1 MIELVEITKNYRDIK
16 ALSSVS
22 FTLKEG
28 EILGLVGPNGSGK
41 STLIKI
47 LTGILKPTSGKIL
60 VKGKELSA
68 RDWISLKKRI
78 GYMPERISFYDNLT
92 GMEVLNL
99 FARIKGV
106 KLEGLPDLLK
116 DIVSEDFLLRRVG
129 TYSKGMRQRLNLA
142 QALVNDPDIL
152 ILDEPTSGL
161 DPVGTK
167 DFYEALKAVREKKRL
182 TVLLSSHV
190 LAEIEERVDRVAI
203 LKNGVLKAIG
213 SLTELYTGL
222 DLPFRLSIL
231 PAPSMNGSI
240 EEILKGEGIKDMV
253 KRDGYI
259 YVSLPRN
266 EKMRVLSALM
276 EKRDSFIDL
285 TVIEPSL
292 EEVFFGLH

>member
-259 YVSLPRN
+259 YVSIPRN

>member
-1 MIELVEITKNYRDIK
+1 MIELVEITKNYGDIK

-47 LTGILKPTSGKIL
+47 LAGIIRPTSGKIL
-60 VKGKELSA
+60 FKGKELSA

-203 LKNGVLKAIG
+203 LKNGILKAIG
-213 SLTELYTGL
+213 TLPELYTGL

>member
-92 GMEVLNL
+92 GMEVLSL

-167 DFYEALKAVREKKRL
+167 DFYEALKTVREKKRL

-231 PAPSMNGSI
+231 PAPSMSGSI

>member
-92 GMEVLNL
+92 GMEVLSL

-167 DFYEALKAVREKKRL
+167 DFYEALKTVREKKRL

-231 PAPSMNGSI
+231 PAPSMNDSI

>member
-1 MIELVEITKNYRDIK
+1 MIELREITKNYGYIK
-16 ALSSVS
+16 ALDSVS
-22 FTLKEG
+22 FTIKEG
-28 EILGLVGPNGSGK
+28 EMLGLVGPNGSGK
-41 STLIKI
+41 STLLRI
-47 LTGILKPTSGKIL
+47 LTGILRPSSGKVL
-60 VKGKELSA
+60 LHGKELSNK
-68 RDWISLKKRI
+68 DWLSFKRRI

-106 KLEGLPDLLK
+106 KLNGLPDFLK
-116 DIVSEDFLLRRVG
+116 SIVSEDFLSRRVG

-167 DFYEALKAVREKKRL
+167 DFYDTLQTVREKKGL
-182 TVLLSSHV
+182 TVLLSSHI
-190 LAEIEERVDRVAI
+190 LAEIETRVDRVAI
-203 LKNGVLKAIG
+203 LKNGSLKAIG

-222 DLPFRLSIL
+222 NLPLRLSIL
-231 PAPSMNGSI
+231 PAVSMNGSV
-240 EEILKGEGIKDMV
+240 EELLRREGVKDIV

-259 YVSLPRN
+259 YATVSRN

-276 EKRDSFIDL
+276 EKRDSFVDL